1 MAYQAPKGTK
11 DILPESSYRWQ
22 YIETAIRALAQK
34 YGFLEART
42 PVFEHTELF
51 LRGVGA
57 TTDIV
62 QKEMYTFLDKG
73 ERSITLRPEGTAG
86 LVRMFVEHKLF
97 ADTQPT
103 KLYYLASP
111 IFRYERPQAGR
122 LREHHQFGVEL
133 FGSPLPSA
141 DAECIA
147 LLMEL
152 LTSLGCSELR
162 VLLNSIG
169 CPKCRPG
176 YHQALKKYFKQHYDE
191 LCDTCKTRY
200 ETNPLRILDCKTPR
214 CVELRQGAPKM
225 LDYACEDCRSHFAEL
240 QSLLSG
246 IGIPFDIEHSL
257 VRGLDYYTKTVFEVV
272 SDRIGAQGSV
282 CGGGRYDGLVEQ
294 LGGPPVPAVGFGLGM
309 ERLLLLLEQS
319 GIEVEAPKR
328 FDLYI
333 ASYGAAARERAFLL
347 ADALRKRGL
356 CVELDHMDRSM
367 KAQFKY
373 ADKIGASYV
382 LTIGDNELSSGLAM
396 LKRMDDG
403 EQRETRLTEN
413 EIYTLLTIGENQDG

>member
-11 DILPESSYRWQ
+11 DILPEGSYRWQ
-22 YIETAIRALAQK
+22 YIEAAIRALVHK

-51 LRGVGA
+51 LRGVGDS
-57 TTDIV
+57 TDIV

-73 ERSITLRPEGTAG
+73 ERSITLKPEGTAG

-103 KLYYLASP
+103 KIFYLTSP

-133 FGSPLPSA
+133 FGSAQPSA

-152 LTSLGCSELR
+152 FASLGCSELR

-169 CPKCRPG
+169 CPSCRPA
-176 YHQALKKYFKQHYDE
+176 YHQALKDYFKTHYHE
-191 LCDTCKTRY
+191 LCDSCKTRY

-214 CVELRQGAPKM
+214 CIELRQDAPKI
-225 LDYACEDCRSHFAEL
+225 LDYICDDCRVHFEGL
-240 QSLLSG
+240 QSLLTG
-246 IGIPFDIEHSL
+246 ICIPFDIEPSL

-294 LGGPPVPAVGFGLGM
+294 LGGPSVPAVGFGLGM

-319 GIEVEAPKR
+319 GIEIEKPHR

-356 CVELDHMDRSM
+356 CVELDHMERSM

-373 ADKIGASYV
+373 ADKIGACYV
-382 LTIGDNELSSGLAM
+382 LTLGDDELFSGKAV
-396 LKRMDDG
+396 LKHMDGG
-403 EQRETRLTEN
+403 EQRETGLAAS
-413 EIYTLLTIGENQDG
+413 EIYTMLTTGENEDG